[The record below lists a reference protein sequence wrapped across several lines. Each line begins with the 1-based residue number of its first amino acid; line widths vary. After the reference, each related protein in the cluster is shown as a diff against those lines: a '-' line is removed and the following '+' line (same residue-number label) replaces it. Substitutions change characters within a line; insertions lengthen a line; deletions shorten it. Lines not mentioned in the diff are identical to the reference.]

1 VSKQT
6 AAKEP
11 KFMLSHVVMGNRLEI
26 YRVTGEGAG
35 RSFSFLGGM
44 NTEAPAVKSKR

>member
-26 YRVTGEGAG
+26 YRVTAKAPDG
-35 RSFSFLGGM
+35 RSASS
-44 NTEAPAVKSKR
+44 AA